1 MEFCMQCGN
10 ALSSEAKF
18 CSKCGAPVKK
28 EPYAASDSEKDIM
41 PPYPVPDMGTPS
53 DLRPVL
59 TCKGVSWRLKYG
71 WLTLAVFFSL
81 LALLTWWA
89 NDYASNIRKY
99 RLSAHPYSGENM
111 NWFMLAIG
119 IFYLVCALI
128 NVFFFAYAGKYHI
141 EVFEGH
147 VEGLGCCL
155 IGGIREINVP
165 YAQVQ
170 GVTVMEKRCAII
182 LQLASRR
189 ETMYCPDVETTKQMG
204 QYINGRIRALYR

>member
-18 CSKCGAPVKK
+18 CSKCGAPVKE

-71 WLTLAVFFSL
+71 WLTLVVFFFL

-119 IFYLVCALI
+119 IFVLSVL
-128 NVFFFAYAGKYHI
+128 
-141 EVFEGH
+141 
-147 VEGLGCCL
+147 
-155 IGGIREINVP
+155 
-165 YAQVQ
+165 
-170 GVTVMEKRCAII
+170 
-182 LQLASRR
+182 
-189 ETMYCPDVETTKQMG
+189 
-204 QYINGRIRALYR
+204 